1 MQNLEVKYTILKVK
15 KTKTEIKGELED
27 STVNGRK
34 NENANMQDKVNGCIT
49 NEYAVKAIQEF
60 EQIIQNQK
68 SDIVWLADYQG
79 QIFQKFREKE
89 RFVSDMVLKFNVSKS
104 TIVLKIAL
112 KKLIDDFPKIQDSSL
127 SLHYLFKKLEI
138 DKGSLSRKR

>member
-1 MQNLEVKYTILKVK
+1 
-15 KTKTEIKGELED
+15 
-27 STVNGRK
+27 
-34 NENANMQDKVNGCIT
+34 
-49 NEYAVKAIQEF
+49 
-60 EQIIQNQK
+60 
-68 SDIVWLADYQG
+68 
-79 QIFQKFREKE
+79 
-89 RFVSDMVLKFNVSKS
+89 MVLKFNVSKS